1 MIKKLEIHDIN
12 NFSHPH
18 IGDAEHCK
26 IPLFHGTRRYALEAT
41 DAERYRFYDACK
53 TVILFAQK
61 IAFLKIIDDNALEAY
76 QRKANPLFSGSSVVC
91 QFGRNS
97 LYEYGDLYITSGF
110 STAFSFTH
118 NAGGELGEW
127 AYRQC
132 EGFKHF
138 SIELDEK
145 TYAAVETVQT
155 EYEKYNNS
163 EKAILIFFGVNFK
176 DMLSAG
182 GDPFWVDDEYM
193 DEEIA
198 DLYDDARET
207 DNRQYAETFRLINLD
222 KYTPH
227 LLREKDFR
235 KGFELFTDIKDLDG
249 FIKSHNMDFST
260 KWAL

>member
-1 MIKKLEIHDIN
+1 MIKEREIHDIN
-12 NFSHPH
+12 NFSQPH

-26 IPLFHGTRRYALEAT
+26 IPLFHGTRRYALEVT
-41 DAERYRFYDACK
+41 DAERDRFYDACK

-61 IAFLKIIDDNALEAY
+61 IAFSNIIDDNALETY
-76 QRKANPLFSGSSVVC
+76 QRKANPLFLATVVYG
-91 QFGRNS
+91 FGRS
-97 LYEYGDLYITSGF
+97 HSYEYGDLYITSGF
-110 STAFSFTH
+110 STAFRFTH
-118 NAGGELGEW
+118 NIGGELGEW
-127 AYRQC
+127 AYHQC

-138 SIELDEK
+138 LIELDEK
-145 TYAAVETVQT
+145 TYAAVEIVQS

-182 GDPFWVDDEYM
+182 GTPFWVDDEYM
-193 DEEIA
+193 EEEIA

-207 DNRQYAETFRLINLD
+207 DNSQHAETFRLINLD

-235 KGFELFTDIKDLDG
+235 KGFELFTDIKDLDR
-249 FIKSHNMDFST
+249 FIKSHNMLCST